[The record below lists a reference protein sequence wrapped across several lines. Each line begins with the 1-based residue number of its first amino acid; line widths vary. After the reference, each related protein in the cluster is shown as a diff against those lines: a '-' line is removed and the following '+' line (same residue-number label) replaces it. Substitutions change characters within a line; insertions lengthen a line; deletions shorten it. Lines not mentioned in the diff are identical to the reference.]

1 MSAWRVLAVNSEG
14 SGRPAGP
21 AQKREPVTAGRI
33 AVRDGSRVLL
43 ITANEIDWIEAADNY
58 VCLHCGAETHVLRQT
73 MNEVEA
79 RLPEAMFVRV
89 HRSAIVNIDRIQ
101 ELQPWFRGDYQVVLR
116 DGTKLKLTKH
126 HRGKLGSRLLLGG
139 FGR

>member
-14 SGRPAGP
+14 PGRAAGSV
-21 AQKREPVTAGRI
+21 QKREPVNAGRI
-33 AVRDGSRVLL
+33 AVRDGRRVLL
-43 ITANEIDWIEAADNY
+43 IAADEIDWIEAADNY
-58 VCLHCGAETHVLRQT
+58 VCLHRGAETYVLRQT

-79 RLPEAMFVRV
+79 RLPDSMFVRV

-126 HRGKLGSRLLLGG
+126 HREKLGSRLLLGG